1 VANAESTLED
11 RMTRSLRYLLA
22 ALLLLMI
29 GGSAL
34 APTSRAQTPSAEVDQ
49 WSAVLD
55 SQRDALEAKTEDAL
69 LSTYTVSAVL
79 VPEHDD
85 VLGTVTGSWTLDWVN
100 PVDEPQSEVY
110 LRLYSNDP
118 RYAEGSIELSD
129 IQVNGELATAE
140 LSVDD
145 TLATIQ
151 LPAEVAPGGSATVSL
166 NFVST
171 IPDDAS
177 GSYGMFNHDT
187 RTDSYTLDHWLPLL
201 AGYDPAN
208 GYVLDIPSKN
218 GDPVF
223 SNVAMFDVTFTTPAD
238 MIVASTGI
246 AAETGGKLDTKTIHY
261 AAGPVRE
268 FTLAAS
274 KNFVVA
280 TGQAGDTTVNSYYFK
295 GHEERGEA
303 TVTWTV
309 DAINLYNELLGIYPY
324 KQFDVVEAVIG
335 GGAAGI
341 EFPQIVFIASDY
353 YADPMDNEMV
363 PHGQEFTV
371 VHEIL
376 HQWWY
381 GVVGN
386 NHYLHAF
393 LDESLTNY
401 LTTVYFEKIYD
412 EETSQQQTLINVLL
426 PYLFWLYGLNDGVD
440 QVVDTPTDA
449 FPSETDY
456 GTVIYNKGPLGFQ
469 AIREAMGDDA
479 FFAALQAY
487 FTDETL
493 GIAQPEDL
501 LAAFNDAADA
511 PIDDVWNHW
520 INEAN
525 GTDDY
530 TRQFYE
536 DLLRQFGQ

>member
-1 VANAESTLED
+1 
-11 RMTRSLRYLLA
+11 
-22 ALLLLMI
+22 
-29 GGSAL
+29 
-34 APTSRAQTPSAEVDQ
+34 
-49 WSAVLD
+49 
-55 SQRDALEAKTEDAL
+55 
-69 LSTYTVSAVL
+69 
-79 VPEHDD
+79 

-129 IQVNGELATAE
+129 ILVNGEPATAE

-309 DAINLYNELLGIYPY
+309 DAITLYNELLGIYPY

>member
-1 VANAESTLED
+1 MK
-11 RMTRSLRYLLA
+11 MTRSLRYLLA

-34 APTSRAQTPSAEVDQ
+34 VPSSRAQTPSAEVDQ

-55 SQRDALEAKTEDAL
+55 SERAALEAKTEDAL
-69 LSTYTVSAVL
+69 STYTVNAAL
-79 VPEHDD
+79 VPEHGD
-85 VLGTVTGSWTLDWVN
+85 VLGFVSGSWTLDWFN
-100 PVDEPQSEVY
+100 PVDEPQSEIY

-129 IQVNGELATAE
+129 VMVDGEPATAE
-140 LSVDD
+140 LSVED
-145 TLATIQ
+145 TLATIK
-151 LPAEVAPGGSATVSL
+151 LPEDVAPGGSATVTLS
-166 NFVST
+166 FVST

-238 MIVASTGI
+238 MIVASTGL
-246 AAETGGKLDTKTIHY
+246 AAETSGKLDTKTIHY

-274 KNFVVA
+274 KNYVIA
-280 TGQAGDTTVNSYYFK
+280 IGKAGDTTVKSYYFK

-309 DAINLYNELLGIYPY
+309 DAINLYNELLGVYPY

-353 YADPMDNEMV
+353 YADPLDNEMV

-426 PYLFWLYGLNDGVD
+426 PYLFWLYGLNDGADQIVD
-440 QVVDTPTDA
+440 NPTDA

-469 AIREAMGDDA
+469 ALREAMGDDA

-487 FTDETL
+487 FTDQTL
-493 GIAQPEDL
+493 GVAQPEDL
-501 LAAFNDAADA
+501 LAAFNGAADA

-520 INEAN
+520 FNEAN
-525 GTDDY
+525 GADDY

-536 DLLRQFGQ
+536 NLLRQFGK

>member
-1 VANAESTLED
+1 
-11 RMTRSLRYLLA
+11 
-22 ALLLLMI
+22 
-29 GGSAL
+29 
-34 APTSRAQTPSAEVDQ
+34 
-49 WSAVLD
+49 
-55 SQRDALEAKTEDAL
+55 
-69 LSTYTVSAVL
+69 
-79 VPEHDD
+79 
-85 VLGTVTGSWTLDWVN
+85 
-100 PVDEPQSEVY
+100 
-110 LRLYSNDP
+110 
-118 RYAEGSIELSD
+118 
-129 IQVNGELATAE
+129 
-140 LSVDD
+140 
-145 TLATIQ
+145 
-151 LPAEVAPGGSATVSL
+151 
-166 NFVST
+166 
-171 IPDDAS
+171 
-177 GSYGMFNHDT
+177 
-187 RTDSYTLDHWLPLL
+187 
-201 AGYDPAN
+201 
-208 GYVLDIPSKN
+208 
-218 GDPVF
+218 
-223 SNVAMFDVTFTTPAD
+223 

-246 AAETGGKLDTKTIHY
+246 AAETTGKLDTKTIHY

-274 KNFVVA
+274 KNFLIA
-280 TGQAGDTTVNSYYFK
+280 SGQAGDTTVNSYYFK

-309 DAINLYNELLGIYPY
+309 DAINLYNELLGVYPY

-341 EFPQIVFIASDY
+341 EFPQMVFIASDY
-353 YADPMDNEMV
+353 YADPLDNEMV

-371 VHEIL
+371 VHEVL

-426 PYLFWLYGLNDGVD
+426 PYLFWLYGLNDGAD
-440 QVVDTPTDA
+440 QVVNTPTDA

-469 AIREAMGDDA
+469 ALREAMGDDD

-487 FTDETL
+487 FADETL
-493 GIAQPEDL
+493 SIAQPDSL
-501 LAAFNDAADA
+501 LAAFNGTAEA

-520 INEAN
+520 FNEAN
-525 GTDDY
+525 GADDY